1 MAWLRPITFNLD
13 DKIIG
18 LFSGLHSSSNSH
30 NLVKL
35 AHSKSILPHMINEYT
50 YFLASPNGSE
60 PFGIG
65 LYLLASRLDHSCVPT
80 ATVVF
85 RGRELRVMAE
95 KEVDGGNILQII
107 RKKNNSCSKIIF
119 SISLQNIHL
128 WRWGVPR
135 RQGSATSTPCWT
147 PRPGR
152 TISLST
158 GSSRVS
164 AASAWIKSIMISV
177 SYWTLI

>member
-1 MAWLRPITFNLD
+1 
-13 DKIIG
+13 
-18 LFSGLHSSSNSH
+18 
-30 NLVKL
+30 
-35 AHSKSILPHMINEYT
+35 MINEYT

-95 KEVDGGNILQII
+95 KEVDGGNILQIL

-119 SISLQNIHL
+119 PFHCKIFTSGGGECRGGKDQLRQHHAGHRDQAGPSLAALVLHVSVQPL
-128 WRWGVPR
+128 L
-135 RQGSATSTPCWT
+135 GSK
-147 PRPGR
+147 
-152 TISLST
+152 
-158 GSSRVS
+158 V
-164 AASAWIKSIMISV
+164 
-177 SYWTLI
+177 